1 MRGLLG
7 QEDSEAPDLAQ
18 RAQTVLQEAQAACC
32 PAQTQPR
39 SQPAAGVPVDAG
51 RRALPEWRSSSVAA
65 LLRSLQTELTAAENA
80 LASAME
86 RQASSR
92 RTGTACRDEW
102 SIGAMREEGLDKLL
116 GLSFGSSQA
125 VAKLSSCLGET
136 CKGDNTTEDGEAI
149 PAEQTCETADH
160 LHLTNR

>member
-7 QEDSEAPDLAQ
+7 REDSEAPDLAQ

-32 PAQTQPR
+32 PAQAQPR

-51 RRALPEWRSSSVAA
+51 RSTLPGWRSSSVAA
-65 LLRSLQTELTAAENA
+65 LLRSLQSELAAAENA
-80 LASAME
+80 LVSAVE
-86 RQASSR
+86 RQASLR

-102 SIGAMREEGLDKLL
+102 SIGAMRDEGLDKLL
-116 GLSFGSSQA
+116 GLTFGSSQA

-136 CKGDNTTEDGEAI
+136 CKGDNAAEDGEAI
-149 PAEQTCETADH
+149 PAEQTHETADH
-160 LHLTNR
+160 LHLING